1 MREPRKLVTGEKEEN
16 TPLRKHNPIAEAQGT
31 SWKTDQENYK
41 SQRITKSTSKFQIQ
55 AKRKPLGG

>member
-31 SWKTDQENYK
+31 SWKK
-41 SQRITKSTSKFQIQ
+41 
-55 AKRKPLGG
+55 AWGGDRSWKTRRDCIY